1 MQENIKNLIIKIFH
15 EIKKYWEIL
24 YNSLAIKI
32 IFFINL
38 FIFTVLFLI
47 PLTFDNSLLKFSLIQ
62 KISRATEADF
72 DINGEV
78 EVSFLPTP
86 TVIINDAVLL
96 NYKHKPKFS
105 KNEELFNFYAKKIK
119 IKFSFFSMAD
129 DSLAKE
135 IEFDDGFFEVFS
147 DPNNIPN
154 RNNKIT
160 EILIGY
166 KKLPSISPS
175 DSRISISSSIFKF
188 SQIVDDDFRFY
199 LQKIPSVKFND
210 CAFSFF
216 NRLGKNKD
224 FSKINANFNFAKD
237 YQYGEGSFFSENV
250 TSKFELQAIFNVD
263 SIKPKSYFFVSS
275 PNLEIKIKGN
285 FGEEN
290 KGLSSTK
297 FNGDMSIKI
306 QDLKSFYQTYFGN
319 EKSHIFTKLKTGSSS
334 INIKSE
340 IENEE
345 KELNFKNI
353 DIDSQIIKG
362 NGNLYFAINNETPLI
377 DIDLDLENLNLD
389 AILSQDAMKIEN
401 YDLSKAIE
409 QLTLPSPNDKD
420 SFKNPLSINNN
431 LTQQTSPNN
440 ILPNQVK
447 NPSNDNNLQPN
458 NSTNNNSQQKT
469 TLFQT
474 NSQNN
479 NPKPPSANNS
489 KILTSDESSKDFDVI
504 ADIRIKNIEFFSTLF
519 KDCNIYLDVN
529 KTGEILISPAII
541 KTPGDGSLFVRGTIQ
556 STSTFPKFI
565 GVVDFKGKNLNE
577 ILKWLN
583 VEINSVKFEKLENF
597 RIYSNLFMIPNYTAF
612 DEVYFNLNNSET
624 ELFGK
629 TKIIRD
635 NKNTT
640 IINDYEITNLDFDKH
655 IIIQKNKELFN
666 NPQSLIK
673 KSLWLNN
680 IGSINQVS
688 LKFNKLI
695 FNKEEFL
702 DQKFE
707 IGLNRGFMSIENL
720 HLISNETDLNV
731 NLLIDIADKTP
742 NINLKLFGAKLNI
755 GNISNPETKAQENH
769 DPKESD
775 IKNTANENSSQLIDI
790 SKIIKIQNDQPKSF
804 FEKFHSFPSLETF
817 DGLIDVNIGKINID
831 NKTIDK
837 FTFKGNVKNGTIE
850 SANLNYNDYNG
861 SIDFKGILDIK
872 TNKII
877 NGLFSLKNVSLQ
889 PLLKETMQIENISG
903 IANISGNVLSVA
915 NSKKEFFKDL
925 KSEIKFSIVQP
936 VIKNLGLNDLIK
948 KMFNPKLYQN
958 ELQEPE
964 KIIFN
969 SDSQTFYNQAK
980 GNLTFKNSNLAKLRF
995 ELNGN
1000 ALNSIVTGELNSLEN
1015 QFDLLYNSVFL
1026 TGNSQKPIPLNL
1038 AIKMK
1043 GSPQEFSTSANT
1055 NQIRKYLGLQNQ
1067 NFQTKFSKENTVTPA
1082 TDESVV
1088 KTDTSSSNDTKV
1100 DDKNKLLENNE
1111 ISKSQ
1116 IISNNSNT
1124 NVDKTIESNKN
1135 SDKPLEKKVD
1145 KNLEEFKIIENND

>member
-1 MQENIKNLIIKIFH
+1 MQDTIKNLATKSYH

-24 YNSLAIKI
+24 YNSLTIKI

-119 IKFSFFSMAD
+119 IKFSFFGMSD
-129 DSLAKE
+129 EKLAEE
-135 IEFDDGFFEVFS
+135 IEFDDGFFEAFS
-147 DPNNIPN
+147 DPNNIPA

-160 EILIGY
+160 EILVGY

-210 CAFSFF
+210 CAFSIF

-237 YQYGEGSFFSENV
+237 YNFGEGSFFSENV
-250 TSKFELQAIFNVD
+250 NSKFELQAIFNVN
-263 SIKPKSYFFVSS
+263 SIKPKSYFFVTS

-285 FGEEN
+285 FSEEN
-290 KGLSSTK
+290 KGFSATK

-306 QDLKSFYQTYFGN
+306 NDLKSFYQTYFGN
-319 EKSHIFTKLKTGSSS
+319 EKSHIFAKLKSNSNS
-334 INIKSE
+334 IHIRSE

-362 NGNLYFAINNETPLI
+362 NGDLYFAVHNETPLI
-377 DIDLDLENLNLD
+377 DIDLDIENFNLD
-389 AILSQDAMKIEN
+389 AILSQDAIKIEN
-401 YDLSKAIE
+401 YDLTKAIE
-409 QLTLPSPNDKD
+409 QLISPNINDKD
-420 SFKNPLSINNN
+420 STKNSLAVAQNNNQPTNNN
-431 LTQQTSPNN
+431 LSSNHANPIKNDEKR
-440 ILPNQVK
+440 LPNPSPTNQ
-447 NPSNDNNLQPN
+447 NPDPKTLV
-458 NSTNNNSQQKT
+458 TANNNSANNNKLT
-469 TLFQT
+469 ST
-474 NSQNN
+474 NSN
-479 NPKPPSANNS
+479 
-489 KILTSDESSKDFDVI
+489 KISTFNDNTKDLDVI
-504 ADIRIKNIEFFSTLF
+504 ADIRIKNIEFLSMSF
-519 KDCNIYLDVN
+519 KDCNLYLDIN

-556 STSTFPKFI
+556 NTATFPKFI
-565 GVVDFKGKNLNE
+565 GVVDFKGNNLNE

-597 RIYSNLFMIPNYTAF
+597 RIYSNLFMIPNYTAL

-624 ELFGK
+624 ELFGN
-629 TKIIRD
+629 TKIIRE

-640 IINDYEITNLDFDKH
+640 VINNYEITNLDFDKH
-655 IIIQKNKELFN
+655 IKFQKNNSFLN
-666 NPQSLIK
+666 NSQSLIK

-680 IGSINQVS
+680 ISSINQIS
-688 LKFNKLI
+688 LNFNRLI
-695 FNKEEFL
+695 FNNEEFL
-702 DQKFE
+702 NQKFE
-707 IGLNRGFMSIENL
+707 IGFNRGFMSIDNL
-720 HLISNETDLNV
+720 HLISDKTDLNL
-731 NLLIDIADKTP
+731 NLLFDIADKTP
-742 NINLKLFGAKLNI
+742 NINLKMYGGKINLFNNNNLDKKNE
-755 GNISNPETKAQENH
+755 ETPNTNQENNK
-769 DPKESD
+769 DAE
-775 IKNTANENSSQLIDI
+775 KNASYDLANL
-790 SKIIKIQNDQPKSF
+790 SKIFKNQNDQPQSF
-804 FEKFHSFPSLETF
+804 FDKFYDIPSLETF
-817 DGLIDVNIGKINID
+817 NGIIDINIGKINT
-831 NKTIDK
+831 NTKTIDK
-837 FTFKGNVKNGTIE
+837 FILKGNIKNGTIE
-850 SANLNYNDYNG
+850 SVNINYNDYNG
-861 SIDFKGILDIK
+861 TIDFKGILDIK
-872 TNKII
+872 GNKII
-877 NGLFSLKNVSLQ
+877 NGLVNLKNINIQ
-889 PLLKETMQIENISG
+889 PLLNETMKIDNISG
-903 IANISGNVLSVA
+903 IANINGSILSVA

-936 VIKNLGLNDLIK
+936 VIKNLGLNDLVK
-948 KMFNPKLYQN
+948 KMFNPKLYQS

-969 SDSQTFYNQAK
+969 PNLQTIYNQAR
-980 GNLTFKNSNLAKLRF
+980 GNLNFKNSHTAKLRF

-1000 ALNSIVTGELNSLEN
+1000 ALNSIVTGDFNSLEK

-1026 TGNSQKPIPLNL
+1026 TGNSQKPVPLNL
-1038 AIKMK
+1038 AFKMK
-1043 GSPQEFSTSANT
+1043 GSAHEFSTSANT

-1067 NFQTKFSKENTVTPA
+1067 NFQTKFSKKNSTSNEDSNSQNNISSPEDNSKINDKDKA
-1082 TDESVV
+1082 T
-1088 KTDTSSSNDTKV
+1088 
-1100 DDKNKLLENNE
+1100 ENNE
-1111 ISKSQ
+1111 IVKSQ
-1116 IISNNSNT
+1116 LLLNNSNT
-1124 NVDKTIESNKN
+1124 NNDKTTESNNNIEK
-1135 SDKPLEKKVD
+1135 SLEKKTD
-1145 KNLEEFKIIENND
+1145 KNLEEFKVIDNND